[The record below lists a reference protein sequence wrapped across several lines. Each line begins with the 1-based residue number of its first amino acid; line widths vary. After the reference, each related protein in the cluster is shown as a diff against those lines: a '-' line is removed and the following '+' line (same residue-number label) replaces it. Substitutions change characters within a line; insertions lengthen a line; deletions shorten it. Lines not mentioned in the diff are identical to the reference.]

1 MKKSTKLLS
10 MLVASALFAG
20 ALAGCGG
27 GDKKAADVE
36 APNFMKI
43 VEPIVNLLNSLLR
56 PLMAIVG
63 AVGALYCVVLGVK
76 YARAEEPQDREKAKQ
91 HLKNALIGFILI
103 FGMIVVLN
111 LLMNPML
118 DWVEST
124 KLVNDAAKK

>member
-1 MKKSTKLLS
+1 MTKTIKIAIVLMLAL
-10 MLVASALFAG
+10 MLVFSLAVPCFA
-20 ALAGCGG
+20 A
-27 GDKKAADVE
+27 DNKKDDVE

-103 FGMIVVLN
+103 FAMIVVLN
-111 LLMNPML
+111 LLMEPML
-118 DWVEST
+118 TWVAGYQGT
-124 KLVNDAAKK
+124 GTLK

>member
-1 MKKSTKLLS
+1 MTKTIRIAFVLMLAL
-10 MLVASALFAG
+10 MLVFSLAVPCFA
-20 ALAGCGG
+20 A
-27 GDKKAADVE
+27 DTKDVE

-63 AVGALYCVVLGVK
+63 AVGALYCVVLGIK

-103 FGMIVVLN
+103 FAMIVVLN
-111 LLMNPML
+111 LLMEPML
-118 DWVEST
+118 TWVAGYQGT
-124 KLVNDAAKK
+124 GTLK

>member
-1 MKKSTKLLS
+1 MKTQKKIAIILALTAMFVFLLA
-10 MLVASALFAG
+10 VPCF
-20 ALAGCGG
+20 
-27 GDKKAADVE
+27 AADST
-36 APNFMKI
+36 PDFMGI
-43 VEPIVNLLNSLLR
+43 VKPIVSLLNSLLR

-76 YARAEEPQDREKAKQ
+76 YARAEEPQDREKAKS

-118 DWVEST
+118 DWVASYQGNGAI
-124 KLVNDAAKK
+124 K